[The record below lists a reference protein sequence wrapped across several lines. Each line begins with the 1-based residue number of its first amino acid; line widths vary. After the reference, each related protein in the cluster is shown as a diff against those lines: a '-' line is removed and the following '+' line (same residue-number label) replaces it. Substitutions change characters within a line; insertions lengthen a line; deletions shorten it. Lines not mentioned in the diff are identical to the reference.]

1 MEFRFLVITLTLIV
15 SLKLVKAKL
24 FTCKENY
31 RSNFCTITGV
41 VEQDNIALEV
51 LFGYINDGTPITQ
64 LIISNSTMDEIPP
77 ISSQSKRLSL
87 NYLCCV
93 GCGLSDITK
102 HSFTSLS
109 QLISLNIS
117 FGSYQKLQKNVF
129 SLLPSLT
136 HLNVSHGAIAEID
149 AAAFFNLPKLQT
161 LDLSHNNISKITSN
175 MFTSLESVWLL
186 DLSDNHIEILED
198 GLFVSNTKLHYLDLT
213 HNLISRVEGR
223 LFNPQYAVYDVNIS
237 YNQLTTFNT
246 SNMENVWIQHNKIKQ
261 LYISSSVQLL
271 NANNNEIENVTC
283 DKNGSS
289 INSLNLANNSLN
301 ELGCIGSLTALTTLY
316 LNHNNLRKLNQSSF
330 ATLTEL
336 ISLGLQ
342 STNIDRLEYGVFS
355 HQNKLQLLDL
365 SFNRMAKINL
375 DMLIAAR
382 NLQYLYI
389 DGNNITEFSYNDLKT
404 AFISFREIG
413 LGDNDFNCTFLAQAI
428 KQFNSDN
435 IAAIVYY
442 GNKVTDSHSINGIG
456 CRESKE
462 PTAPSWIASVVTG
475 DNVTSDTIHI
485 HVDSGVEE
493 VIQQVEKLSQILTE
507 NDKKI
512 TKLSEDINAVKQ
524 QNFKM
529 NSDILGNKAE
539 ILKIELT
546 RNNNSTASSNLM
558 WSQINQLN
566 NITLEK
572 QQISN
577 RVLTQDIN
585 EIKFE
590 IEKNSHKTSDI
601 ASKMEKLIK
610 EVTMLQSS
618 SGEGSTNNTKG
629 NTNSD
634 FDLIKNVNIIL
645 VSLIV
650 AFCIYKG
657 YKFVKNDLPRVK
669 RYNTTNTL
677 HTNIEMENSSGN

>member
-1 MEFRFLVITLTLIV
+1 MERRLLVIFTLTV
-15 SLKLVKAKL
+15 SLKLVQAKS
-24 FTCKENY
+24 FTCKENDN
-31 RSNFCTITGV
+31 SNLCTITDV
-41 VEQDNIALEV
+41 AAQDNSV
-51 LFGYINDGTPITQ
+51 LVVSGYYDYYRRATITQ
-64 LIISNSTMDEIPP
+64 LTILNSKMDEIPP
-77 ISSQSKRLSL
+77 ISSQSSLSL
-87 NYLCCV
+87 IYLSCV
-93 GCGLSDITK
+93 GCGLTDITK

-109 QLISLNIS
+109 QLVSLNIS

-129 SLLPSLT
+129 SQLPSLA

-149 AAAFFNLPKLQT
+149 DAAFFNLRKLQN

-186 DLSDNHIEILED
+186 DLSDNYIEILD
-198 GLFVSNTKLHYLDLT
+198 NGLFVNNTKLHYLDLT
-213 HNLISRVEGR
+213 HNHISQVVGR
-223 LFNPQYAVYDVNIS
+223 LFNPQSVVYGVNIS

-246 SNMENVWIQHNKIKQ
+246 ENMENVWIHDNKIKQ
-261 LYISSSVQLL
+261 LFISRSVKFL

-283 DKNGSS
+283 DKNGSP
-289 INSLNLANNSLN
+289 INFLRLANNSLS

-316 LNHNNLRKLNQSSF
+316 LSHNNLGKLNQSSF
-330 ATLTEL
+330 AALTEL

-342 STNIDRLEYGVFS
+342 STNIDKLEYGVFS
-355 HQNKLQLLDL
+355 HQNKLQLLDI
-365 SFNRMAKINL
+365 SFNHMGKINL
-375 DMLIAAR
+375 DMFIAAR

-404 AFISFREIG
+404 AFISFKLIS

-428 KQFNSDN
+428 KQLNSDD
-435 IAAIVYY
+435 ISAIVYY

-456 CRESKE
+456 CRESTE
-462 PTAPSWIASVVTG
+462 PITPSWMASVVTS
-475 DNVTSDTIHI
+475 DNVTSDAINTK
-485 HVDSGVEE
+485 VDVRVDA
-493 VIQQVEKLSQILTE
+493 VIQQVEKLSQFITE

-512 TKLSEDINAVKQ
+512 KKLSEDINSVKQ

-539 ILKIELT
+539 ILKIEIIK
-546 RNNNSTASSNLM
+546 NNNSTTSSNTM

-577 RVLTQDIN
+577 RVLTQEIN

-590 IEKNSHKTSDI
+590 IEKNSHKISDD
-601 ASKMEKLIK
+601 ASKIDKLMK

-618 SGEGSTNNTKG
+618 SVGSTSNTKG

-645 VSLIV
+645 VTLIV
-650 AFCIYKG
+650 AFCIYKA
-657 YKFVKNDLPRVK
+657 YKFVKNDLPRVT
-669 RYNTTNTL
+669 RYNTANTL
-677 HTNIEMENSSGN
+677 HTNIEMDNSSGI